1 MSSTIVYDIGL
12 TNSYTKTIINGKGSI
27 TVQRHDTRMKDG
39 QQPSIRAELI
49 QRTKFNT

>member
-1 MSSTIVYDIGL
+1 MSSPIVNDM
-12 TNSYTKTIINGKGSI
+12 TNETLKTIINRKRSI

-39 QQPSIRAELI
+39 QQPSIRDKLI